1 MRRGGIEM
9 KKWRLFMEWA
19 LQVIGMSVVVV
30 LGMTVLTGGQIWLGF
45 SKASDGRM
53 VSDLPVKMMLVTV
66 FVSAVTSSGVYTSY
80 IPAGMCLNCR
90 RKDALMGMQI
100 MKLVVAVL
108 MSAITLLLAAVGDWQ
123 FVRGNTAEALEI
135 LAVAFCA
142 LILVTS
148 VGEVVGLV
156 YLRFRKIGMI
166 IMVSFFAIGGGALGA
181 IVAMNIEKSIRFDF
195 KFTNVLIYTAAAT
208 AVVWILDIIIS
219 RRLLEGL
226 EVQ

>member
-1 MRRGGIEM
+1 M

-30 LGMTVLTGGQIWLGF
+30 LGMTVLTGWQIWLGF
-45 SKASDGRM
+45 SKASGGRM

-142 LILVTS
+142 LLLVTS

-181 IVAMNIEKSIRFDF
+181 IVAMNIKDIRFDF

-226 EVQ
+226 EAQ

>member
-1 MRRGGIEM
+1 
-9 KKWRLFMEWA
+9 
-19 LQVIGMSVVVV
+19 
-30 LGMTVLTGGQIWLGF
+30 
-45 SKASDGRM
+45 M

-66 FVSAVTSSGVYTSY
+66 FVSAVTSSSVYTSY

-142 LILVTS
+142 LLLVTPW
-148 VGEVVGLV
+148 
-156 YLRFRKIGMI
+156 
-166 IMVSFFAIGGGALGA
+166 
-181 IVAMNIEKSIRFDF
+181 EKLWGSSICGSGR
-195 KFTNVLIYTAAAT
+195 
-208 AVVWILDIIIS
+208 
-219 RRLLEGL
+219 
-226 EVQ
+226 

>member
-1 MRRGGIEM
+1 M

-30 LGMTVLTGGQIWLGF
+30 LGMTVLTGRQIWLGF
-45 SKASDGRM
+45 SKASGGRM

-100 MKLVVAVL
+100 MKLVVALL

-142 LILVTS
+142 LLLVTS

-181 IVAMNIEKSIRFDF
+181 IVAMNIKDIRFDF

-226 EVQ
+226 EAQ

>member
-1 MRRGGIEM
+1 M

-30 LGMTVLTGGQIWLGF
+30 LGMTVLTGAQIWLGF
-45 SKASDGRM
+45 SKASGGRM

-181 IVAMNIEKSIRFDF
+181 IVAMNIKDIRFDF

-219 RRLLEGL
+219 RRLLESL
-226 EVQ
+226 EAQ

>member
-30 LGMTVLTGGQIWLGF
+30 LGMTVLTVGQIWLGF
-45 SKASDGRM
+45 SKASGGRM

-142 LILVTS
+142 LLLVTS

-181 IVAMNIEKSIRFDF
+181 IVAMNIKDIRFDF

-226 EVQ
+226 EAQ

>member
-1 MRRGGIEM
+1 
-9 KKWRLFMEWA
+9 
-19 LQVIGMSVVVV
+19 
-30 LGMTVLTGGQIWLGF
+30 
-45 SKASDGRM
+45 M

-66 FVSAVTSSGVYTSY
+66 FVSAVTSSSVYTSY

-142 LILVTS
+142 LLLVTS

-181 IVAMNIEKSIRFDF
+181 IVAMNIKYIRFDF

>member
-1 MRRGGIEM
+1 M

-45 SKASDGRM
+45 SKASGGRM

-100 MKLVVAVL
+100 MKLVVALL

-135 LAVAFCA
+135 LRSAPCDIRGRSRGARLSAVPEDRNDNHGF
-142 LILVTS
+142 L
-148 VGEVVGLV
+148 
-156 YLRFRKIGMI
+156 FRH
-166 IMVSFFAIGGGALGA
+166 
-181 IVAMNIEKSIRFDF
+181 
-195 KFTNVLIYTAAAT
+195 
-208 AVVWILDIIIS
+208 
-219 RRLLEGL
+219 RRRRPGSNCSHEY
-226 EVQ
+226 

>member
-45 SKASDGRM
+45 SKVSGGRM

-100 MKLVVAVL
+100 MKLVVALL

-142 LILVTS
+142 LLLVTS

-181 IVAMNIEKSIRFDF
+181 IVAMNIKDIRFDF

-226 EVQ
+226 EAQ

>member
-1 MRRGGIEM
+1 
-9 KKWRLFMEWA
+9 
-19 LQVIGMSVVVV
+19 
-30 LGMTVLTGGQIWLGF
+30 
-45 SKASDGRM
+45 M

-66 FVSAVTSSGVYTSY
+66 FVSAVTSSSVYTSY

-90 RKDALMGMQI
+90 RKDALMGMRI

-135 LAVAFCA
+135 LAVAFCT
-142 LILVTS
+142 LLLVTS
-148 VGEVVGLV
+148 VGEVVGLI

-181 IVAMNIEKSIRFDF
+181 IVAMNIEKGIRFDF

-226 EVQ
+226 EAQ

>member
-1 MRRGGIEM
+1 M

-66 FVSAVTSSGVYTSY
+66 FVSAVASSSVYTSY

-142 LILVTS
+142 LLLVTS

-181 IVAMNIEKSIRFDF
+181 IVAMNIKDIRFDF

>member
-1 MRRGGIEM
+1 M
-9 KKWRLFMEWA
+9 
-19 LQVIGMSVVVV
+19 
-30 LGMTVLTGGQIWLGF
+30 
-45 SKASDGRM
+45 
-53 VSDLPVKMMLVTV
+53 
-66 FVSAVTSSGVYTSY
+66 
-80 IPAGMCLNCR
+80 
-90 RKDALMGMQI
+90 
-100 MKLVVAVL
+100 
-108 MSAITLLLAAVGDWQ
+108 
-123 FVRGNTAEALEI
+123 
-135 LAVAFCA
+135 
-142 LILVTS
+142 ILVTS

-181 IVAMNIEKSIRFDF
+181 IVAMNIKDIRFDF

>member
-1 MRRGGIEM
+1 
-9 KKWRLFMEWA
+9 
-19 LQVIGMSVVVV
+19 
-30 LGMTVLTGGQIWLGF
+30 
-45 SKASDGRM
+45 M

-100 MKLVVAVL
+100 MKLVVALL

-142 LILVTS
+142 LLLVTS

-166 IMVSFFAIGGGALGA
+166 IMVSLFAIGGGALGA
-181 IVAMNIEKSIRFDF
+181 IVAMNIKDIRFDF

-226 EVQ
+226 EAQ